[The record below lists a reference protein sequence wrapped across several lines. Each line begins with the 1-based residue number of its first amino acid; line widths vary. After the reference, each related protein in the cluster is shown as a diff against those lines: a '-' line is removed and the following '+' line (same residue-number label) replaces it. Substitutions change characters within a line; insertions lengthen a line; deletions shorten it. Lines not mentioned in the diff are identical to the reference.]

1 MASLTHRLEPIPT
14 TLVTDVLRCMVGLSI
29 MVTAGGSLFVP
40 RLWSGLLAGSLV
52 AIALFLVA
60 MQTGRVLTRTM
71 KMSSSMIF
79 LQLAQVGVWI
89 GMGVAIMECKVDPL
103 GFVFSFSILP
113 VAIVLTLAWYLLPEQ
128 WFHHE

>member
-1 MASLTHRLEPIPT
+1 
-14 TLVTDVLRCMVGLSI
+14 